1 MRGTVLTVMVVITAA
16 LAACQPASNDGAGG
30 PDSTARGARPGG
42 MMGGNMS
49 DMHRRMMGGSGNA
62 PETEAAAASAAD
74 CPDVDQALVD
84 RGREVFNGA
93 GGCTACHGSD
103 ATGTTL
109 APDLTDDR
117 WLNVGGSYG
126 AVAGVIRTGVSRPK
140 EYPAPMPPKGGASLS
155 DPQVCAVAAYVY
167 SLSHRGAGP

>member
-1 MRGTVLTVMVVITAA
+1 
-16 LAACQPASNDGAGG
+16 
-30 PDSTARGARPGG
+30 
-42 MMGGNMS
+42 MGGNMS
-49 DMHRRMMGGSGNA
+49 DMHRPMMGGSGNA

-109 APDLTDDR
+109 APDLTDDP
-117 WLNVGGSYG
+117 WLNVDGSYG

-167 SLSHRGAGP
+167 SLSHQGAGP